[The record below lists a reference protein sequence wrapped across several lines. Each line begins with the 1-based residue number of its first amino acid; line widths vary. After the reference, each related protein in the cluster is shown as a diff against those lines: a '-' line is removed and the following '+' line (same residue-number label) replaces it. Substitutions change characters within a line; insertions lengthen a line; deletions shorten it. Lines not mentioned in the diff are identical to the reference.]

1 MSEAATP
8 KRAPVTVVCVFN
20 DPEVRMACLDRSL
33 RDLAAEAPDLEYIP
47 VDNTGHAHATAGDAL
62 NHGARMA
69 RHPVV
74 VFVHQDVYLHS
85 LRALEEAA
93 ALLLEDATV
102 GIIGAVGVDP
112 SERLVGRIR
121 DRVVLTGA
129 HVRGLVPAD
138 SLDEVLFMVRRV
150 DVLAEPLATHPDLAW
165 HAYAVEYGLRQR
177 RAGRLVRVADLP
189 LTHNSLTIN
198 LARLDVAHRRILSDY
213 PGLVPVATTCGP
225 IPAPARRGV
234 EALRGLRSSA
244 RWVRQSVAV
253 RRALRDLG
261 VPVVLADLTRDVD
274 QLVGAMST
282 AGAPV
287 AVVNVDPSDEPLGG
301 HEPLVLTRLG
311 QPVEF
316 HTASPGRAS
325 TVAHGL
331 LGSGRPVIV
340 TNLDATDVRRLRGG
354 VAGEFTVG
362 YHPHGG
368 FWAVGAPTLALPAAW
383 RVGPGSLALG
393 LPPRVAGSRAHVS
406 STP

>member
-1 MSEAATP
+1 MTEAGTA
-8 KRAPVTVVCVFN
+8 KRTPVTVVCVFN
-20 DPEVRMACLDRSL
+20 DPEVRAACLDRSL
-33 RDLAAEAPDLEYIP
+33 QDLAAEAPDLEYLP

-85 LRALEEAA
+85 LRALEVAA
-93 ALLLEDATV
+93 ALLLAEPTV
-102 GIIGAVGVDP
+102 GVVGAVGVDP

-121 DRVVLTGA
+121 DRVVLTGTQ
-129 HVRGLVPAD
+129 VRGLVAAD
-138 SLDEVLFMVRRV
+138 SLDEVLFMVRRD

-165 HAYAVEYGLRQR
+165 HAYAVEYGLRHR
-177 RAGRLVRVADLP
+177 RAGRVVRVADLP

-213 PGLVPVATTCGP
+213 PGLMPVATTCGP
-225 IPAPARRGV
+225 IPAPVRRGI
-234 EALRGLRSSA
+234 EPLRVLRSSA

-253 RRALRDLG
+253 RRALRDLRLS
-261 VPVVLADLTRDVD
+261 VVLADLTRDVD
-274 QLVGAMST
+274 QLVGAVDT

-287 AVVNVDPSDEPLGG
+287 AVVNVDSSDAPLGG
-301 HEPLVLTRLG
+301 PDPVVLTRLG
-311 QPVEF
+311 HPVAF
-316 HTASPGRAS
+316 YSASPERTAA
-325 TVAHGL
+325 VAHGL

-340 TNLDATDVRRLRGG
+340 TNLDATGVRRLRDGTST
-354 VAGEFTVG
+354 EFVVG

-368 FWAVGAPTLALPAAW
+368 FWAVGAPVTALPAAW
-383 RVGPGSLALG
+383 RSGLGSRALG
-393 LPPRVAGSRAHVS
+393 LPPRAAGSRAHVS